1 MVGSIGSER
10 LDEITDPEIAI
21 ERAINTY
28 REKGYSEEWITQR
41 IRSIEIRKDLTAEW
55 DRQVLN
61 WGRVCNIANE
71 ISKAYLK
78 IKGKTYCAKTNSR
91 GQATFKITNLN
102 KKGTF
107 IVIVK
112 YAGNKYYN
120 ALKVKSK
127 IVVK

>member
-61 WGRVCNIANE
+61 WGRVCNI
-71 ISKAYLK
+71 
-78 IKGKTYCAKTNSR
+78 G
-91 GQATFKITNLN
+91 
-102 KKGTF
+102 
-107 IVIVK
+107 
-112 YAGNKYYN
+112 
-120 ALKVKSK
+120 
-127 IVVK
+127 